1 MSTQANEAV
10 VRRIFDDI
18 YNRGNLAAVDEIF
31 AADYVDH
38 SAPPGFPAGLESF
51 KQSFSMFRAAFPDI
65 HVAVEDVIAAGDKVV
80 VRLTFSGT
88 HSGPLMGMPPTGKFV
103 TITGIAIDR
112 LSGGKVV
119 EHWVNRDDLGML
131 QQLGAIPAM

>member
-1 MSTQANEAV
+1 MSTQENKAV

-18 YNRGNLAAVDEIF
+18 YNQGNLAAVDEIF

-38 SAPPGFPAGLESF
+38 SAPPGFPSGLDSF
-51 KQSFSMFRAAFPDI
+51 KQSFGMFRAAFPDI
-65 HVAVEDVIAAGDKVV
+65 HVAVEDVIADGDKVV

-88 HSGPLMGMPPTGKFV
+88 HTGALMGIPPTGKFV

-112 LSGGKVV
+112 IKNGKVV

-131 QQLGAIPAM
+131 QQLGVIPAM